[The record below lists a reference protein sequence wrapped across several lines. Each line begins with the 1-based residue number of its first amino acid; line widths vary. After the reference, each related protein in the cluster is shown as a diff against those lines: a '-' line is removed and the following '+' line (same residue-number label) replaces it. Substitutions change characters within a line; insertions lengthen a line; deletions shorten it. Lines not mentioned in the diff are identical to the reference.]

1 MKLSSNLSYGIGV
14 LRLRK
19 AQMQAEESLKEAN
32 LDLERRVEERT
43 AELLKVNVEL
53 RKEVEERRQAED
65 ALRLSERR
73 LRRAEVVARFGNWE
87 FIPGVR

>member
-43 AELLKVNVEL
+43 AELAKVNAEL
-53 RKEVEERRQAED
+53 RKRSRNAGRQRKI
-65 ALRLSERR
+65 LKNPS
-73 LRRAEVVARFGNWE
+73 GNWQILSTS
-87 FIPGVR
+87 FPMRPL